1 MSSVLWSPQSHSM
14 NCTTASV
21 SSPNDKISGDE
32 ALKRRKVT
40 PQQDLETSISA
51 DETLSMPPCPVNL
64 DPGVRITSVAAGGR
78 HTLALS
84 GKLLICC
91 CLKTTRQV

>member
-1 MSSVLWSPQSHSM
+1 MESPRSHSLKSQPG
-14 NCTTASV
+14 SV

-32 ALKRRKVT
+32 TLKRRKVA
-40 PQQDLETSISA
+40 PQQDSETSMPA
-51 DETLSMPPCPVNL
+51 DETLSMPPCLVNL

-84 GKLLICC
+84 GNPLCF
-91 CLKTTRQV
+91 CLQTALQV